1 MWVRKTF
8 LENWAS
14 SLQVGRG
21 SYYEQI
27 LQKSVEGCVVA
38 LRVCRSQEPVGR
50 SYRAMVSG
58 LGVDFEQRECP
69 CGRVG
74 PFLGLGMTYLG
85 GLEGRTLTTEIQG
98 RWPLAI
104 QPHQDQ
110 LSGDQRDLTVALKPD
125 RATVSPLISFVSK
138 GGPSQMD
145 LTCP

>member
-21 SYYEQI
+21 GYYEQI
-27 LQKSVEGCVVA
+27 LQKSVEGRAVA

-69 CGRVG
+69 CGRLG

-85 GLEGRTLTTEIQG
+85 GLEGTYNRNPRKMAPSYPTTSGPVVRKPERSHSGTEAGQSNSFSINFFCIQG
-98 RWPLAI
+98 
-104 QPHQDQ
+104 
-110 LSGDQRDLTVALKPD
+110 
-125 RATVSPLISFVSK
+125 
-138 GGPSQMD
+138 
-145 LTCP
+145 